1 MGARQ
6 MTLAL
11 ACASHS
17 PLMPDGPVNAE
28 TRSAIADGFRNLAAF
43 IQDFDPELVIE
54 FGPDHFN
61 GFFYDMMPAFCV
73 GAAAESI
80 GDWNTKPGLLNVPEQ
95 TAVGLS
101 QHLLLDGIDVAL
113 SYRMR
118 VDHGFIQFWEST
130 IGDASSLPIIPIFVN
145 CAAPPLPTMRRA
157 RMLGEA
163 VGRFAMNSG
172 RRVLI
177 VASGGLS
184 HDPPTPQIA
193 TAAPDVRE
201 RLIANRNPS
210 AQERDVRESRIRAM
224 GAAMAAGE
232 AAVLPVSRAW
242 DEQFLDKL
250 LNSDADIFDSLTA
263 DELVREAGRGGPEVM
278 CWVAAMAAMR
288 AAGPVETTLHRY
300 ADVQGWIAGMAILS
314 GKSKNLGVA

>member
-1 MGARQ
+1 

-17 PLMPDGPVNAE
+17 PLMPDGPADAA
-28 TRSAIADGFRNLAAF
+28 TRSAVAENFEKLGKI
-43 IQDFDPELVIE
+43 IEDFAPDLVIE

-80 GDWNTKPGLLNVPEQ
+80 GDWNTRPGPLNVPEK
-95 TAVGLS
+95 TAVELS
-101 QHLLLDGIDVAL
+101 EYLLREGIDVAL
-113 SYRMR
+113 SYRMK
-118 VDHGFIQFWEST
+118 VDHGFVQFWENT
-130 IGDASSLPIIPIFVN
+130 IGDASVLPLIPIFVN

-163 VGRFAMNSG
+163 VGRFAVSLDS
-172 RRVLI
+172 RVLI

-193 TAAPDVRE
+193 TAATDVRE
-201 RLIANRNPS
+201 RLITDRKPS
-210 AQERDVRESRIRAM
+210 AQERNSRETRVRAM
-224 GAAMAAGE
+224 GVTAAAGE
-232 AAVLPVSRAW
+232 ASILPVSRQW
-242 DEQFLDKL
+242 DEEFLKKL
-250 LNSDADIFDSLTA
+250 TKGQTDVFDDMGA
-263 DELVREAGRGGPEVM
+263 DEIVQKAGRGGPEVM

-288 AAGPVETTLHRY
+288 AAGPVETTLHGY

-314 GKSKNLGVA
+314 GKSENLGVV